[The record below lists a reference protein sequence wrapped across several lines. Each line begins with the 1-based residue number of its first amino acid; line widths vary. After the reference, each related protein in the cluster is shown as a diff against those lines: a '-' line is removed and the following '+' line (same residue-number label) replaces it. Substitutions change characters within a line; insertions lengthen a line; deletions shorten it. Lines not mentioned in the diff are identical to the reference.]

1 MRCEQGDF
9 ECLGYGHHKGTARP
23 LPPRQIR
30 PRPPITLAAK
40 KSETNPSHIFKP
52 LRAKASSEE
61 TTSPESSTQATESLP
76 NSSPSSSSETYF
88 QSQPTSPYSD
98 HYTKSLIT
106 ASYPGLSGSS
116 SNGLPIKFPLSP
128 RQLSALYSQ
137 IPHLPSDPTMAIL
150 SSPQFEDYILL
161 NFGRMLDLS
170 YFKPVKDQ
178 KQAMFK
184 MTIARLRTSPIT
196 RWFAL
201 LDTKLCASV
210 IEGTLQPQLYIDWIR
225 DLEIIVKDKLV
236 QDSPSK
242 ETRILLANWLSVLII
257 RTVLVPSPIA
267 IQVLRN
273 TAPIFLQTAYSY
285 PELWPE
291 NADLT
296 CIPLVSIATSKY
308 HELSMFVAMDCTCA
322 VAFGVPQQVEYDVS
336 CTPLSST
343 PHPHEWIHGTPT
355 EFLVLLAEIN
365 ASRDGCPRA
374 RGWKDIEHELV
385 TWMGR
390 PTQHDETWESWMV
403 VAWLAVQESWRL
415 TLLAY
420 LYLAVCGAS
429 SDEPRVQMCVSQILQ
444 VIGTVKKHESPHASI
459 PFFIQYLIA
468 SKVGICASR
477 EKHRWIVRNKMLNK
491 TETKFWKVQVEEF
504 VPVLEHL
511 WHGAGSG
518 GRPVRWCDY
527 VYSREVVIPI
537 VL

>member
-1 MRCEQGDF
+1 MTIIGHRILTQLFPLILLRDVFSVPANQSLLRSLHRVTDHCE
-9 ECLGYGHHKGTARP
+9 L
-23 LPPRQIR
+23 
-30 PRPPITLAAK
+30 
-40 KSETNPSHIFKP
+40 S
-52 LRAKASSEE
+52 
-61 TTSPESSTQATESLP
+61 
-76 NSSPSSSSETYF
+76 
-88 QSQPTSPYSD
+88 QSVRL
-98 HYTKSLIT
+98 H
-106 ASYPGLSGSS
+106 

-225 DLEIIVKDKLV
+225 DLEIIVKNKLV

-242 ETRILLANWLSVLII
+242 ETRILLANWLSDRI
-257 RTVLVPSPIA
+257 SP
-267 IQVLRN
+267 QPNRN
-273 TAPIFLQTAYSY
+273 SSPPEHSAHILADHILL

-308 HELSMFVAMDCTCA
+308 HELSMFVAMDCTSA

-336 CTPLSST
+336 CSPLSNTPSARMDPRHPDRVSRPPRRDQRLSRRVPARARVERYRARARDLDGP
-343 PHPHEWIHGTPT
+343 PHPARRDVGVVDGRCVACCPGKLEAHALGVSLPRCVWC
-355 EFLVLLAEIN
+355 FL
-365 ASRDGCPRA
+365 
-374 RGWKDIEHELV
+374 
-385 TWMGR
+385 GR
-390 PTQHDETWESWMV
+390 
-403 VAWLAVQESWRL
+403 
-415 TLLAY
+415 
-420 LYLAVCGAS
+420 
-429 SDEPRVQMCVSQILQ
+429 PRVQMCVSQILQ